1 MTIDKWAI
9 NKAAPELPVVFRY
22 LGSMNSFIL
31 RTALLIQIVLESQC
45 AFSQDTIE
53 VIKPDSLIEVTIGSY
68 GTLDVRTAST
78 YIRKFGYSATLS
90 SSSGVSIFN
99 ALRGRVPGLSVPS
112 YFADANSSGLRTGP
126 FPFVNDALIVIDG
139 VPFNNFISQYANL
152 NAFDYSSITAFSNTS
167 ALNFLGGA
175 NSGALVLA
183 SKSGEG
189 IVGPLF
195 EFNAYATYAWAELNN
210 PLTNQVDKVNEWY
223 MANAIAYSQDFGSID
238 TRISYTA
245 QKKFSESIGEPLI
258 HYLKVNT
265 GFVASPKLDLRLIV
279 DGRYSQY
286 DDTLPPMG
294 SPPATGG
301 ESKLETFVNANLM
314 VKYKLTSALTISSQV
329 GISSYHSSL
338 TITGQTFKN
347 TVESTN
353 TYNQANLVISGSK
366 ILGKKIGLS
375 GFAGYQ
381 MFDQNFE
388 QGTSQENDYY
398 PYFMGQAS
406 ITYDRRFNLSGSYR
420 DGNHSNSYNSFYS
433 AGASASSLSASLI
446 FSDWIGKSFLSLG
459 KIRASTGSHAVVPH
473 NSFPPPDLRFV
484 LFPDGRYI
492 PYEVNNFETGLDMEF
507 LKSRLK
513 VTLNYYRNQE
523 SYSTNNFGVSRYLNN
538 GWETD
543 IRFEAVKELGL
554 GFDTGVVL
562 SNSISRFDVGSGTGQ
577 ESDPYLRLG
586 WLNELKL
593 KSIRFTVLIESIS
606 NYTGYSSNTG
616 FVSTSFTMLRDISLG
631 IKLPDSLL
639 GLGTRGATL
648 SIVARNLAKFSGTG
662 LDVDVASG
670 LSIFQ
675 KSASINL
682 NVKF

>member
-1 MTIDKWAI
+1 MTSA
-9 NKAAPELPVVFRY
+9 
-22 LGSMNSFIL
+22 L
-31 RTALLIQIVLESQC
+31 RGQEI
-45 AFSQDTIE
+45 
-53 VIKPDSLIEVTIGSY
+53 PDSVLNEAPKMEAIKVNLYFSVQPYLDGTYLKEVE
-68 GTLDVRTAST
+68 D
-78 YIRKFGYSATLS
+78 S
-90 SSSGVSIFN
+90 SVLLVSSGVSIFN
-99 ALRGRVPGLSVPS
+99 SLRGRIPGLSVPS
-112 YFADANSSGLRTGP
+112 YFAAANSSGLRTGP

-152 NAFDYSSITAFSNTS
+152 NAFDYSSIVAFSNTS

-175 NSGALVLA
+175 NSGAFVLT

-195 EFNAYATYAWAELNN
+195 EFNAYATYAWAELSN
-210 PLTNQVDKVNEWY
+210 PLTGQVDKVSEWY
-223 MANAIAYSQDFGSID
+223 MANAFAYSQDFGRID

-265 GFVASPKLDLRLIV
+265 GFVANAKLDLRLIV
-279 DGRYSQY
+279 DGRFSKY
-286 DDTLPPMG
+286 DDTLPPRG
-294 SPPATGG
+294 SPPVTGG
-301 ESKLETFVNANLM
+301 ESKSETFLNANLM
-314 VKYKLTSALTISSQV
+314 VKYKLTSALAISSQV

-338 TITGQTFKN
+338 TTTGQTFMN

-366 ILGKKIGLS
+366 TLGKKIILS

-381 MFDQNFE
+381 MFDQNVE
-388 QGTSQENDYY
+388 QGTSQENDHY

-433 AGASASSLSASLI
+433 AAANASSLSASLI
-446 FSDWIGKSFLSLG
+446 FSDWIGKSFLSFG
-459 KIRASTGSHAVVPH
+459 KVRASTGSHTVVPQ
-473 NSFPPPDLRFV
+473 NSFPPPDPRFV

-492 PYEVNNFETGLDMEF
+492 PYEVSNFETGLDMGF
-507 LKSRLK
+507 LKSRLN
-513 VTLNYYRNQE
+513 VTLNYYQNQE
-523 SYSTNNFGVSRYLNN
+523 SYSGNSSDVSRYMNN

-543 IRFEAVKELGL
+543 IRFEAVKKSGF

-562 SNSISRFDVGSGTGQ
+562 SNSITRFDVGSGTGQ
-577 ESDPYLRLG
+577 ESNPYLRLG
-586 WLNELKL
+586 WLNQLKL
-593 KSIRFTVLIESIS
+593 KSIRFSLLIESYN
-606 NYTGYSSNTG
+606 NYTGYASNTG
-616 FVSTSFTMLRDISLG
+616 FVNTSFTMLRDISLG
-631 IKLPDSLL
+631 ITLPDSFL
-639 GLGTRGATL
+639 GLQTRSTTL
-648 SIVARNLAKFSGTG
+648 SIVARNLAKISGSG
-662 LDVDVASG
+662 LDLDAASS